1 MKIHGRYFLFTFLL
15 ACSATMIG
23 CVSYVKMSSEN
34 IAPSYQ
40 EDFQPLCQSAY
51 IVHQSDSI
59 SELTLS
65 LDPAGFLYK
74 REKATDPFMA
84 NATIR
89 VVLFDSY
96 SDSRWTDS
104 TGAVI
109 SFKKDSI
116 SGIFTS
122 KLPLKMNTGKNCIA
136 YVSVRDN
143 NKDSR
148 QTLMLPV
155 EKTSK
160 FSAQWFLPSGDISGI
175 PSAYTINSG
184 STFTL
189 AYNGDLSEKMRC
201 CFYGDSFPVPSPPYA
216 LENIMS
222 QKLDPDTVFDVAFS
236 PDNNGFSIST
246 TKPGLYFI
254 SADPSLEKG
263 FTILCTG
270 SGFPD
275 VNSHY
280 GMMKHIRYI
289 STQKE
294 YRNIVEAE
302 NKVNAIEAFWLKIG
316 GHEDRTRN
324 LIRKYYSRVLN
335 ANRLFSSYT
344 EGWQTDRGMIY
355 IVFGPPNIVYRSDA
369 SESWIYGEENNFFS
383 ITFTFTKMK
392 NKFSDNDYSLQR
404 APIYKDNWFRAV
416 DIWRQ

>member
-1 MKIHGRYFLFTFLL
+1 MLFTFLL
-15 ACSATMIG
+15 ACAATLAG

-40 EDFQPLCQSAY
+40 EDFQPLCQAAY

-59 SELTLS
+59 SELTIS

-104 TGAVI
+104 TGLSVG
-109 SFKKDSI
+109 FNKDSI
-116 SGIFTS
+116 TGALKIMI
-122 KLPLKMNTGKNCIA
+122 PLKIKTGKNCIA
-136 YVSVRDN
+136 YVSVRDV

-155 EKTSK
+155 EKAGK
-160 FSAQWFLPSGDISGI
+160 FSSQWFI
-175 PSAYTINSG
+175 PSADITNIPSAFTISAG
-184 STFTL
+184 SKFTL
-189 AYNGDLSEKMRC
+189 TYNGDMPEKMKC
-201 CFYGDSFPVPSPPYA
+201 LFFGDSFPVPSPPYA

-222 QKLDPDTVFDVAFS
+222 QKLEPDTVFELPFLSDI
-236 PDNNGFSIST
+236 NGFSINAAR
-246 TKPGLYFI
+246 PGLYFI
-254 SADPSLEKG
+254 TADPDMEQG
-263 FTILCTG
+263 FTLLCTG

-275 VNSHY
+275 VNSHEA
-280 GMMKHIRYI
+280 MMKPIRYV

-294 YRNIVEAE
+294 YKNIAEAN
-302 NKVNAIEAFWLKIG
+302 NKVTAIEAFWLKIG

-324 LIRKYYSRVLN
+324 LIRKYYSRVMN

-355 IVFGPPNIVYRSDA
+355 IVFGPPNIVYRSDE

-392 NKFSDNDYSLQR
+392 NKFSENDYSLQR
-404 APIYKDNWFRAV
+404 APVYKDNWFRAV
-416 DIWRQ
+416 DVWRQ